1 MKESATTP
9 PSRNSRKQTSSVGH
23 GAWKAPS
30 SPVEPRSPG
39 AHTPAPLW
47 RRHSLT
53 EPFPRRET
61 APRSGAVSERSE
73 RKPAGELS
81 RAGAAASPS
90 GALDTTAQPCQSPV
104 ANLRKRARKK
114 WLTATL
120 AEGLGRLTSP
130 LANAYRN
137 TQRCGAVLLQE
148 GGKLSAKYCGNRWCL
163 VCNSI
168 RTAKL
173 FAAYGPTLRSWE
185 DAHFVTLT
193 IPNVDGARL
202 HGAVREMLAELPKI
216 VRGIR
221 RTDRLDV
228 KAVRKLETTY
238 SPKRRDFHPHLHLV
252 VNSGAVAAA
261 LVRRWLERF
270 PDANEKAQHIEKCDS
285 GAIPELF
292 KYFTKLTVKG
302 LDGQHTAPPPR
313 TLDTIFKAVRGLR
326 TFQAMGFVAPKASVE
341 ADDEALTLD
350 AGTVSPSRRSE
361 ALVEWEWS
369 SELTDWIDY
378 GTGEALTGYE
388 PSDNMRELVARIVK
402 DWWGADPP
410 ER

>member
-1 MKESATTP
+1 MKESANSP
-9 PSRNSRKQTSSVGH
+9 QSRKSRKQTSLPAH

-30 SPVEPRSPG
+30 SPVEPRSLG
-39 AHTPAPLW
+39 AHTPARLT
-47 RRHSLT
+47 RRDGLR
-53 EPFPRRET
+53 EPFPQREA
-61 APRSGAVSERSE
+61 APRSGAVSSRSE
-73 RKPAGELS
+73 RSPAVDPS
-81 RAGAAASPS
+81 RIGAAAPL
-90 GALDTTAQPCQSPV
+90 GNLDTTAQPCQSP
-104 ANLRKRARKK
+104 ASSLRKRARKK

-130 LANAYRN
+130 LSNAYRN
-137 TQRCGAVLLQE
+137 TQRCGAVLRQE

-173 FAAYGPTLRSWE
+173 FDAYGPTLRSWG

-193 IPNVDGARL
+193 IPNVNGARL

-238 SPKRRDFHPHLHLV
+238 NPKRRDFHPHLHLV

-270 PDANEKAQHIEKCDS
+270 PEASERAQHIEKCDS
-285 GAIPELF
+285 GAIAELF

-302 LDGQHTAPPPR
+302 LDGQHTAPPPHA
-313 TLDTIFKAVRGLR
+313 LDTIFRAVRGLR
-326 TFQAMGFVAPKASVE
+326 MFQAMGFVAPKAAVE
-341 ADDEALTLD
+341 ADDELLTLD
-350 AGTVSPSRRSE
+350 VGTVSPSRRRE
-361 ALVEWEWS
+361 ALVDWEWS
-369 SELTDWIDY
+369 GELTDWIDY
-378 GTGEALTGYE
+378 STGEVLSGYE
-388 PSDNMRELVARIVK
+388 PSEKMRGLVSRIVQ
-402 DWWGADPP
+402 DWAGGDPP
-410 ER
+410 EK